1 MGCDSSSCLDLK
13 EKNITPNLNIII
25 IEPED
30 NTENIKLTNQ
40 TYQKIKS
47 IGKGSYGEVFL
58 IKSLETQKEYA
69 LKETIITKDKYVF
82 LYSSMNEIN
91 ILSKI
96 DNPFIVSLRCAFKN
110 KVDEKTEKLNII
122 MDYVDNGDLNKL
134 LISYRNDEKYFEENR
149 LLNWLFQL
157 CLALCYLK
165 EKEIIHRDIKPS
177 NIFLMAD
184 DTIKLGDF
192 GISKK
197 VQISSSNNKIFLG
210 TPQYTAPEIITQKDH
225 SYNAD
230 IWSLGITFL
239 QLISLKFPFK
249 GENND
254 EIFENILKRNF
265 NSLLLNKNKT
275 GFNDNISLKYSK
287 NFIDLINSMISLDP
301 EERPCIKDIL
311 RNNMIKQ
318 RMESYLKENNFDE
331 NEVINNINDINK
343 KINEYDSINIV
354 NLHEKERLDKVKNN
368 KYFRKKRDFLKK
380 LIIINN
386 SLKTDFKT
394 IEVE

>member
-1 MGCDSSSCLDLK
+1 
-13 EKNITPNLNIII
+13 
-25 IEPED
+25 
-30 NTENIKLTNQ
+30 
-40 TYQKIKS
+40 
-47 IGKGSYGEVFL
+47 
-58 IKSLETQKEYA
+58 
-69 LKETIITKDKYVF
+69 
-82 LYSSMNEIN
+82 
-91 ILSKI
+91 
-96 DNPFIVSLRCAFKN
+96 
-110 KVDEKTEKLNII
+110 
-122 MDYVDNGDLNKL
+122 
-134 LISYRNDEKYFEENR
+134 
-149 LLNWLFQL
+149 
-157 CLALCYLK
+157 
-165 EKEIIHRDIKPS
+165 
-177 NIFLMAD
+177 MAD

-210 TPQYTAPEIITQKDH
+210 TPQYTAPEIITQKNY

-249 GENND
+249 GENHD
-254 EIFENILKRNF
+254 EIYENILKRNF

-301 EERPCIKDIL
+301 EERPYIKDIL

-354 NLHEKERLDKVKNN
+354 NLPEKERLDKVKNN